1 MKILGF
7 NITREAKVAPAIV
20 REAPAAAPAPKTD
33 GERKERGGNFAAN
46 AVPIY
51 GQHSALAVSAWY
63 CGLAMK
69 ANTFGQ
75 LILEYQKKNKTNHGW
90 NYQVHDEREG
100 KRMNFLT
107 QVRPSPLMNAKYFW
121 TQAAIQ
127 REVYGNAVIYIE
139 RDNYGEVEAL
149 WLCNSASLNI
159 ATMDYTITYN
169 KPYVGPTSLVV
180 PAENIIHWRN
190 TYSNDG
196 GLTGISTLTYA
207 RQALSLAATNDA
219 QALETSA
226 KGGKYKILI
235 KEEADANFGLNVLN
249 KDQRE
254 GARESVQDQLDK
266 GWDVL
271 EVNGMMDPKI
281 ISQTAQEMALI
292 ESRKWDVPTIA
303 RFLNMPLVLLMDY
316 TNNTYKAPEQAMLA
330 FLQNT
335 IAPMK
340 SDVEM
345 EFNAK
350 LIGAEA
356 FPTLRYHFNDKNL
369 MSLDP
374 KGRMEIAKMQLECG
388 IKCVD
393 ELRAEFDLPALDEFG
408 DIHLVSTN
416 LQRLDDIKV
425 GSGGTIKTDEESK
438 GKSKKSKDNKD
449 DKED

>member
-1 MKILGF
+1 MKFLGF

-20 REAPAAAPAPKTD
+20 REAPATPAKTTTTEGKQD
-33 GERKERGGNFAAN
+33 RGGNFASN

-75 LILEYQKKNKTNHGW
+75 LILEYQRQNKTNHGW
-90 NYQVHDEREG
+90 NYQIHDAREG

-107 QVRPSPLMNAKYFW
+107 QVRPNPLMNAKHFW

-139 RDNYGEVEAL
+139 RDNYGDIAAL
-149 WLCNSASLNI
+149 WLCTSASLNI

-169 KPYVGPTSLVV
+169 KPYLGPTSLVV
-180 PAENIIHWRN
+180 PSENIIHWRN

-235 KEEADANFGLNVLN
+235 KEEADSNFGLNVLN

-254 GARESVQDQLDK
+254 GARQSLQEQMDMGLD
-266 GWDVL
+266 VV
-271 EVNGMMDPKI
+271 EVNSMMDPKI

-292 ESRKWDVPTIA
+292 ENRKWDVPTIA

-345 EFNAK
+345 EFNSK
-350 LIGAEA
+350 LIGVEA
-356 FPTLRYHFNDKNL
+356 FPTLRFHFNDKNL

-393 ELRAEFDLPALDEFG
+393 ELRAEFDLPALEKDG

-425 GSGGTIKTDEESK
+425 GSGGTIKTD
-438 GKSKKSKDNKD
+438 D
-449 DKED
+449 DKKKPKDKEE